1 MLSVQQQVPLLKYN
15 TLALPSTAEY
25 FCKVSSESELQEAL
39 AWARQKQLP
48 ITLLGGGS
56 NVVLASDL
64 AGLVIYI
71 AISGIELISEP
82 NQAEKL
88 IRVGAGEDWHQLVL
102 YTLQQGWYGLE
113 NLSLIPGLAGAAPIQ
128 NIGAYGV
135 ELSDRFHSLETIEL
149 SSGQSIT
156 MTLED
161 CEFGYRDS
169 FFKGA
174 GRDQYVITTV
184 NLKLSAKVNLCLE
197 YPALQQYLKAKT
209 LAEVTPQQVS
219 DAVCAIRRS
228 KLPDPTEIPNA
239 GSFFKN
245 PVISSEQVETL
256 KQKYPGLVSYE
267 QADGRKKLAAGWL
280 VEQAGWKGITSS
292 GVGVHDHQ
300 ALVLVNYHGTGKDLL
315 SLAGD
320 IQASVLDKF
329 GVSLEIEPRVYCK

>member
-71 AISGIELISEP
+71 AISGIELVSEP

-197 YPALQQYLKAKT
+197 YPALQQYLKTKT

-245 PVISSEQVETL
+245 PVISSEQLETL